1 MAWAPRARRGIS
13 LFLGHRVSNRSRGLA
28 RPSARSTP
36 WRSRL
41 IAVLVA
47 TSAFIATA
55 PAGQAQADTRTGR
68 ELYAAACAS
77 CHGATGTGAALSQVG
92 FSDPIPDFTDCVT
105 ASRETSQDWA
115 AVVHG
120 GGPVRAFS
128 HRMPAFGEA
137 LSAEQIDR
145 VVAYVRSLC
154 RNRSWPRGELN
165 LPRPMA
171 TEKAFPEDESAVTA
185 SAITQR
191 GSREMATELIYE
203 KRFGARNQIEI
214 ALPFARHE
222 QADGAGWDAPHLG
235 DVAIA
240 FKRAVYHHAEH
251 GTILSAQA
259 ELGIP
264 TGQRS
269 AGYGA
274 GTMLIEPTVLFA
286 QVLPLGWYLQTQ
298 TGVEFGADRARAETE
313 ALARFALG
321 TTIAPGNGRAW
332 SPMVELTGAKALVPG
347 EEIEWDLIPQLQI
360 TLSRRQHIKI
370 SGGYRMP
377 VTERAGR
384 ARELLAYLIWDWFDG
399 SLFDGW

>member
-1 MAWAPRARRGIS
+1 VHPGRWCSRAT
-13 LFLGHRVSNRSRGLA
+13 A
-28 RPSARSTP
+28 
-36 WRSRL
+36 
-41 IAVLVA
+41 LVA
-47 TSAFIATA
+47 AVGAL
-55 PAGQAQADTRTGR
+55 AGMASVVRAQGDARTGR
-68 ELYAAACAS
+68 EIFAAACAS

-92 FSDPIPDFTDCVT
+92 FSDPIPDFTDCVA

-115 AVVHG
+115 AVVRG
-120 GGPVRAFS
+120 GGPVRGFS

-137 LSAEQIDR
+137 LSPEQVDR

-185 SAITQR
+185 SAITRR
-191 GSREMATELIYE
+191 GSRETATELIYE

-222 QADGAGWDAPHLG
+222 RADGTGWGEPHIG

-240 FKRAVYHHAEH
+240 LKRAVYHDGTH
-251 GTILSAQA
+251 GTILSAQT

-264 TGQRS
+264 TGRQS
-269 AGYGA
+269 SGYGA
-274 GTMLIEPTVLFA
+274 GTTMIEPTLLFA

-298 TGVEFGADRARAETE
+298 TGVEFGADRTRAETE

-332 SPMVELTGAKALVPG
+332 SPMVELTGAKELVPG
-347 EEIEWDLIPQLQI
+347 EEIAWDLIPQMQI

-370 SGGYRMP
+370 SGGYRIP

-384 ARELLAYLIWDWFDG
+384 PRELLAYLIWDWFDG